1 MTSSRFRKACISL
14 DKSLSYKGGVKMAMR
29 KSFSVEIAEIA
40 EQLRLPKTTVE
51 AVLRARLAQQ
61 IESLKR
67 GETVTEEGLFTIKA
81 VYDEETGKYTYRGS
95 VSGALKNLLSSD
107 GEKNLR
113 LLSGVAK

>member
-1 MTSSRFRKACISL
+1 MTGSRFQKACL
-14 DKSLSYKGGVKMAMR
+14 YLGKKHLCKGGVKMAKR

-40 EQLRLPKTTVE
+40 EQLRLPKATVE

-61 IESLKR
+61 VESLKR
-67 GETVTEEGLFTIKA
+67 GETITEEGLFTIK
-81 VYDEETGKYTYRGS
+81 VIRNEETGEVVYRGS